1 MSPTSIASSP
11 GCIQQIRMRGVRT
24 HNLRGIDVDLP
35 AGQLVV
41 MTGVSGSGKSSLA
54 FDTLF
59 AEGQRRYL
67 ESVSTHTR
75 SLLSQRPYPDADEI
89 SGLPPT
95 VCVDQRSTT
104 APARTT
110 LAITTEVYDFLRLLY
125 ARAGTAHCT
134 ECGQAVCSQSVDQIV
149 QRTLQLPERSKL
161 MILSP
166 MVRARRGAHKDILER
181 IARNG
186 FVRARI
192 DGELVDIADAK
203 PLTVSKQHSIDAVID
218 RIILK
223 EGIEQRL
230 RESIELACRESDGTC
245 VICQM
250 VDQQWVENL
259 HSTRFSCPRCDIS
272 FPAPEPRTFS
282 FNSAWGACPTCQGFG
297 VQGVVHDSDD
307 VVTFGKSPCADCGGS
322 RLLPFPSRVTF
333 FDKTIADFTSQTIA
347 AAEQTIATWQLH
359 LRKVIDSGTSTST
372 SPNAA
377 VNQDTP
383 SMLGEIRL
391 SSEARLVARKTLPDI
406 QRRLQCLI
414 EVGLGYLTLDRATRT
429 LSGGEYQRARLAACL
444 GAGLHGA
451 CFVLDEPTAGLHPR
465 DTHRLLKT
473 LQRLRDN
480 GATVVVVEHDSI
492 IMKAADWLVDL
503 GPGAGSDGG
512 YLMYCGPPNGAR
524 HIDSP
529 TGRYLS
535 GNLFTTAPDVIQ
547 KRQQQLFN
555 DGFDKGSSDAGDPP
569 DPGSTLNPT
578 PATLA
583 PATLAPETLAHDSL
597 DSLKI
602 SGASL
607 NNLQE
612 VSVSIPL
619 RRFVCITGVSGSGK
633 SSLIMDT
640 LLPVATAACRM
651 VQRTVNTTDSEASQK
666 KMGRAQQA
674 SPLATPESLQESLRQ
689 VLHDVRCKSV
699 TGLQHIG
706 RVVSLDSSPIG
717 RSSRSCIVTITDIW
731 NLIRQLFAK
740 TREARARGF
749 STARFSFNSG
759 DGRCVECKGTGLR
772 NLQMSF
778 LPDAYIPC
786 SACRGKRFNRPT
798 LSIRFNNASVAD
810 VLQMR
815 VDEACQFFAGFSRIA
830 QVLETLKQVGLGY
843 LQLGQPSNT
852 YSGGEAQRVRLATE
866 LTSDHRQH
874 TLYIL
879 DEPTS
884 GLHPADVGRLI
895 LMLRKLVDQ
904 KHSVIVVEHQ
914 TDIMR
919 SSDWIIDVGPD
930 SGACG
935 GRIVAEGPPAT
946 IMQSSTTYTAVAMQ
960 E

>member
-1 MSPTSIASSP
+1 MSRKSDARSTNDS
-11 GCIQQIRMRGVRT
+11 QQIRMRGVRT
-24 HNLRGIDVDLP
+24 HNLRSIDVDLP
-35 AGQLVV
+35 AGKLVV

-75 SLLSQRPYPDADEI
+75 SLLSQLPSPDADEI

-95 VCVDQRSTT
+95 VCVDQRCTT

-110 LAITTEVYDFLRLLY
+110 LAITTEIYDFLRLLY
-125 ARAGTAHCT
+125 SRAGTAHCT
-134 ECGQAVCSQSVDQIV
+134 ECGKEVCSQSVDQIV

-166 MVRARRGAHKDILER
+166 MVRARRGAHKDVLER

-223 EGIEQRL
+223 DGIEQRL

-245 VICQM
+245 IICQM
-250 VDQQWVENL
+250 TEQQWIENL
-259 HSTRFSCPRCDIS
+259 YSTRFSCPRCDIS

-282 FNSAWGACPTCQGFG
+282 FNSAWGACPSCQGFG
-297 VQGVVHDSDD
+297 VQGVVHESDD
-307 VVTFGKSPCADCGGS
+307 VVTFGKQPCADCRGS

-333 FDKTIADFTSQTIA
+333 LNKTIADFTSQTIA
-347 AAEQTIATWQLH
+347 AAAQTIAAWQLH
-359 LRKVIDSGTSTST
+359 LQTSIDSVTTSIHKQ
-372 SPNAA
+372 NAQ
-377 VNQDTP
+377 VTDDVQR
-383 SMLGEIRL
+383 MLSEIRL
-391 SSEARLVARKTLPDI
+391 SSEASLVAQKTLPDI
-406 QRRLQCLI
+406 LRRLQCLM
-414 EVGLGYLTLDRATRT
+414 EVGLDYLTLDRPTRT

-492 IMKAADWLVDL
+492 IMKAADWLIDL

-512 YLMYCGPPNGAR
+512 YLMYCGPPGGALQ
-524 HIDSP
+524 INSP
-529 TGRYLS
+529 TGRYLA
-535 GNLFTTAPDVIQ
+535 GNLLTTLPEDNQ
-547 KRQQQLFN
+547 KRQQQLFA
-555 DGFDKGSSDAGDPP
+555 DTSDK
-569 DPGSTLNPT
+569 
-578 PATLA
+578 
-583 PATLAPETLAHDSL
+583 ESL
-597 DSLKI
+597 DTHGHSLPANKSKPANAI
-602 SGASL
+602 SAQESESALRIVGASL

-612 VSVSIPL
+612 VSVTIPL
-619 RRFVCITGVSGSGK
+619 HRFVCITGVSGSGK

-640 LLPVATAACRM
+640 LLPVATAACRIAHG
-651 VQRTVNTTDSEASQK
+651 TLDSADSKAIPPKSGKADLASNRIDQD
-666 KMGRAQQA
+666 A
-674 SPLATPESLQESLRQ
+674 LQESLKQ
-689 VLHDVRCKSV
+689 VLHDVQCRSI
-699 TGLQHIG
+699 TGLQLIG

-717 RSSRSCIVTITDIW
+717 RSSRSCIVTIADIW

-749 STARFSFNSG
+749 SATRFSFNSG

-778 LPDAYIPC
+778 LPDAFVPC
-786 SACRGKRFNRPT
+786 SICRGKRFNRPT
-798 LSIRFNNASVAD
+798 LSIRFNGASVAD

-815 VDEACQFFAGFSRIA
+815 VDEACRFFAGFSRIV

-866 LTSDHRQH
+866 LTSDNRQH

-895 LMLRKLVDQ
+895 SMLRKLVEQ
-904 KHSVIVVEHQ
+904 NHSVIVVEHQ
-914 TDIMR
+914 TDMMR
-919 SSDWIIDVGPD
+919 SSDWIIDVGPE
-930 SGACG
+930 SGAAG
-935 GRIVAEGPPAT
+935 GLIVAEGSPAT
-946 IMQSSTTYTAVAMQ
+946 VMLSSTTYTATAMR